1 MNLTIRARLIFAF
14 SILLAI
20 TGIIYY
26 IGLRNTGNLNTSIN
40 QIVKV
45 NASRMMLA
53 NKLAEDVQY
62 LTAREKELIITRE
75 RIELQEIV
83 NDFDK
88 RHAAFENRLENLRAI
103 VDGSSLEIVN
113 DFSLQWQQYL
123 NDYRKI
129 RHLAVNENTEASGAR
144 AAEISRTTARA
155 STREAVATINKIVRK
170 NDQALSAAQTETDI
184 IYLEGRDLMLIALV
198 VAFTIATLVAFWII
212 SGISRSIAKAKT
224 SLKAVSEG
232 DLDTEIEIHNQDE
245 IGELLLHLN
254 RTVEKIKDVIA
265 TVGIASDNIAAAS
278 QQMSG
283 SSQQMSEGATEQAAS
298 AEEVSSSMEEM
309 AANIQQN
316 TDNAQ
321 QTERIAI
328 KAAEDVKEGSRT
340 IYQTVESMQKIAD
353 KVGIISEIA
362 RQTNLLAL
370 NAAVEAARAGEHGRG
385 FAVVAAEVRK
395 LAERSQTAASEINEL
410 SASSVSIAEKSGRLF
425 EQIVPSIQNTSRLVQ
440 EISASSMEQNAGA
453 EQVNTAIQQLNQV
466 IQQNAAAAEEMA
478 SSSEEL
484 SSQAEQLKDTIGFF
498 KVGRQRNGKEAGT
511 IVKKPNGVAK
521 GPYANSVSAKR
532 PLAASKASG
541 INLDLSSNDAL
552 DDEFE
557 RF

>member
-14 SILLAI
+14 SILLTI

-103 VDGSSLEIVN
+103 VDGSGLEIVN
-113 DFSLQWQQYL
+113 DFSLRWQQYL

-129 RHLAVNENTEASGAR
+129 RHLAVNENTDGSSAR
-144 AAEISRTTARA
+144 AAEISRTTARE

-170 NDQALSAAQTETDI
+170 NDQALNAAQTETDI
-184 IYLEGRDLMLIALV
+184 IYSEGRDLMLIALV
-198 VAFTIATLVAFWII
+198 VAFTIAILVAYWII
-212 SGISRSIAKAKT
+212 SGISRSIVKAKA

-232 DLDTEIEIHNQDE
+232 DLDFDIQINNRDE
-245 IGELLLHLN
+245 IGELLIHLQS
-254 RTVEKIKDVIA
+254 TVEKIKDVIA

-395 LAERSQTAASEINEL
+395 LAERSQAAASEINEL

-498 KVGRQRNGKEAGT
+498 KVGRQRNGKAAGT

-521 GPYANSVSAKR
+521 GPYANSVSGKR
-532 PLAASKASG
+532 PLAGSKPSG